1 MSLIDVK
8 CPNCGASIQLDDNRE
23 FGFCSYC
30 GSKVQL
36 QNPTVNKIVID
47 KSGDVQTY
55 LDLAQAAI
63 DADNGIEAY
72 NYANKALEFDAKN
85 AKGWYMKMQALGLL
99 GTLRDLKCNEV
110 IAAGQKAI
118 EYANSPEMEL
128 KVYAYYLYDCVD
140 DLEYC
145 IRVLQ
150 DVEYIQSIYNNFWQS
165 SMFTATERTIALDSD
180 HDAIWRQIG
189 SILQLRLAV
198 PDSKISSDKELVRIV
213 EEIAKQWIL
222 FQNAFNER
230 YNVYGTSMNDSTLE
244 RFKKS
249 LERIKQGLPEQT
261 IEGEGQLTN
270 EKKSGCYI
278 ATAVYGSYCAPEV
291 LVLRKFRDVVLRWHF
306 YGNAFIMIY
315 YWLSPSFAKRLKHSQ
330 AKNDM
335 IKTILDKWVIRLQ
348 KKYHF

>member
-36 QNPTVNKIVID
+36 QNPTVSKIIID
-47 KSGDVQTY
+47 KSSDIQTY

-63 DADNGIEAY
+63 DARNGKEAY
-72 NYANKALEFDAKN
+72 DYANKALEFDAKN
-85 AKGWYMKMQALGLL
+85 AEGWYMKMQALGLL
-99 GTLRDLKCNEV
+99 GDLLDLKCNEV

-118 EYANSPEMEL
+118 ECADSPEMEF
-128 KVYAYYLYDCVD
+128 KVYAYYLRYCVGV
-140 DLEYC
+140 LKYC

-150 DVEYIQSIYNNFWQS
+150 DVEYIQGVYNDLWQA

-180 HDAIWRQIG
+180 NDNIWRQIG
-189 SILQLRLAV
+189 SILQLRLVV

-213 EEIAKQWIL
+213 EEIARQWIL

-230 YNVYGTSMNDSTLE
+230 YNVYGTSMNNSTLE
-244 RFKKS
+244 YFKKS

-291 LVLRKFRDVVLRWHF
+291 LVLRKFRDVVLRRYS
-306 YGNAFIMIY
+306 YGNMFVKIY
-315 YWLSPSFAKRLKHSQ
+315 YWLSPSFAKRLKHLQ
-330 AKNDM
+330 IINNMVKV
-335 IKTILDKWVIRLQ
+335 ILDKLVVYLQ